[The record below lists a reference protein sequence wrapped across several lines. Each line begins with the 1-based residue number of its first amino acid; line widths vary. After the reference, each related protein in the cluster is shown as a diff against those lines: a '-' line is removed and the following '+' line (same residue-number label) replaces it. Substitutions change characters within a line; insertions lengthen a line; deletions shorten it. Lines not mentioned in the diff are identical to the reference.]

1 MARLPNTPRPRWPPR
16 SPAPASGR
24 TDAVANRPPLPAS
37 RAGAMPTRAPLSERP
52 ARLRPPK
59 GRPTKCAADPRH
71 AQGAIAK
78 ARAAETRHPERA
90 TAAEACAAP
99 GKAYPTAAPRKPDMP
114 AKASAMAAKAA
125 AVPTETS
132 ATAACIGFKRE
143 KRNEE
148 EQYRGH
154 A

>member
-1 MARLPNTPRPRWPPR
+1 
-16 SPAPASGR
+16 
-24 TDAVANRPPLPAS
+24 VAAKGTAHE
-37 RAGAMPTRAPLSERP
+37 AG
-52 ARLRPPK
+52 
-59 GRPTKCAADPRH
+59 AADPRH

-114 AKASAMAAKAA
+114 AKTSAMAAKAA
-125 AVPTETS
+125 AVPPETS

-143 KRNEE
+143 RSGTRRSNIAAT
-148 EQYRGH
+148 QALPATCGRT